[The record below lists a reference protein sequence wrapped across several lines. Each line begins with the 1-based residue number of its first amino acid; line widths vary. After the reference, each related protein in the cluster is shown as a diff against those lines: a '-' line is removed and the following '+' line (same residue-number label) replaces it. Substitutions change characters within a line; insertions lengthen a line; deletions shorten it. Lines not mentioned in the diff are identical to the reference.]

1 MLDQRLSIYGNSNSN
16 KRYGNSTKD
25 LTTPQKKK
33 QSAKHG
39 HITAHE
45 LFQWFSTTDAFKTS
59 FSSFLC
65 PSILQENKKMARR
78 WCRKTTTLSFA
89 STSTT
94 KQIQNWSHISNDG
107 YWVCQLSLHVHT
119 CMNWIGCYL
128 SFCLV
133 ACWENKRKGKGW
145 WKTGTSHLYF
155 MKYLL
160 CLVA

>member
-1 MLDQRLSIYGNSNSN
+1 MLDQRLPIYGNSNSN
-16 KRYGNSTKD
+16 KSYGNSSKD
-25 LTTPQKKK
+25 LTTPQKNNR
-33 QSAKHG
+33 QHG

-65 PSILQENKKMARR
+65 PSVLQENKKMARR

-128 SFCLV
+128 LEFLSGCLL
-133 ACWENKRKGKGW
+133 RK
-145 WKTGTSHLYF
+145 
-155 MKYLL
+155 
-160 CLVA
+160 